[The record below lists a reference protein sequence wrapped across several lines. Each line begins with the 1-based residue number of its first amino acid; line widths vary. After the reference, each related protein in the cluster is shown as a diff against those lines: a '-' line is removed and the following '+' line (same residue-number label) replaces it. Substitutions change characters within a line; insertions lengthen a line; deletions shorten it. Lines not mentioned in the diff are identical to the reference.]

1 MRSRLSRSARAMAC
15 STALGSCAIPAFDGN
30 SPARSPTLAFSEL
43 VEFEST
49 ESPEW
54 CAQLLLIEGRSGE
67 HTSELQSPM
76 YLVCRLLLEK
86 KNNIYRQHTSPSKQ
100 PTED

>member
-1 MRSRLSRSARAMAC
+1 MEPGAAALWERAQPSRPSALAC

-54 CAQLLLIEGRSGE
+54 CAQLLLIEGGKAAEESNNTQITPIKGSG
-67 HTSELQSPM
+67 TVYKDSTF
-76 YLVCRLLLEK
+76 V
-86 KNNIYRQHTSPSKQ
+86 
-100 PTED
+100 